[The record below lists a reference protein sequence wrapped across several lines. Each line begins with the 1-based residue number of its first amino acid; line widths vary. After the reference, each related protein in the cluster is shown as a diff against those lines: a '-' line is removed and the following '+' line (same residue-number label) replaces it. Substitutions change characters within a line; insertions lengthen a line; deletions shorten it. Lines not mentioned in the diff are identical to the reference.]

1 MSKRK
6 NVLTTGEVAKI
17 CNVASRTVSKWFDN
31 GHLKGYRI
39 PGSGDRRIPTT
50 ELIRFMQANNMPT
63 TSLTADRIRILIL
76 SGDKETTAEL
86 VINLQNRVD
95 YDIQTAGSDFE
106 AGVAVQKFTPQI
118 LLVGLAGTDTNSICK
133 TIREN
138 EELKT
143 IKIVALAKDLT
154 NSESSTLIQCDFDGF
169 VSDFTD
175 ISEIIKTVEE
185 INATVY

>member
-1 MSKRK
+1 MSKRR
-6 NVLTTGEVAKI
+6 NVLTTGEVARI

-76 SGDKETTAEL
+76 SSDKETTAEL
-86 VINLQNRVD
+86 VTNLQNRVD

-106 AGVAVQKFTPQI
+106 AGVAVQKLTPHI
-118 LLVGLAGTDTNSICK
+118 LLVDPAGTDTNSICK

-138 EELKT
+138 EELRT
-143 IKIVALAKDLT
+143 IKIVALT
-154 NSESSTLIQCDFDGF
+154 NSESSALIQCDFDGF